1 MTELLQAQLGDVFR
15 IGLII
20 GLIITAARTRAV
32 TGIALPLA
40 AGVVFIAAIIPLTTS
55 TAVAAPFWMQVASGL
70 IANLILLGV
79 GLVLW
84 TLIEKLRAAK
94 G

>member
-55 TAVAAPFWMQVASGL
+55 TAVDAPFWMQVASGV
-70 IANLILLGV
+70 IANLILLGI
-79 GLVLW
+79 GLGIW
-84 TLIEKLRAAK
+84 TLVDRLRATK